1 MSDDLKQLVETFEK
15 EQPLEGDS
23 LALLQGA
30 QAVLAKVNGALR
42 SRGFYDAMA
51 TATIDNH
58 PVDEA
63 AALDAIDAHPDTE
76 QLAFSLTIDTG
87 PRFKIGGIAIRG
99 PGPQSLPAIDMS
111 KLGLAAGDPADAA
124 SILTAED
131 RALAEFRKQGYA
143 LAVVKREVVVDHA
156 TREAEITFTVD
167 AGPIARMGAVRFSG
181 TEKVNTTYLQRRVPF
196 KEGELY
202 DPAKVDEL
210 RGKLTSLGVFN
221 TVRIRPA
228 KTLDANGEL
237 PFDVELTDRPPRSIG
252 FGISYETQ
260 LGFAVS
266 GFWVHRNLFGE
277 AESLRLTAEINHIGQ
292 GEVIQDTGFAFRAD
306 FRKPDWWLPGQDG
319 RATAEV
325 LREVLPA
332 YNRKAVVLFGGL
344 DRIIS
349 PVWQVRVGLTAEASQ
364 VARPSFPVWQD
375 YRLLGVPMSVLM
387 NKANSDVDPTTGYR
401 LQLDV
406 TPYVDFGPN
415 NDFFSIIRLTGRS
428 YFDLAEPGRSVL
440 ALRASFGTEP
450 ATNVAG
456 IPPDKLFYAGG
467 GGSVRGFVYQS
478 AGPRD
483 AFNNPLGG
491 ASVVEANVEFRQRF
505 GKSFGAVAFVDAG
518 SAYPDMLPDFSLFA
532 PRVGAGVGARYYTD
546 FGPVRL
552 DVGFPLNRRDGDPSS
567 ASMSAWGRP
576 SDARAAGSRRWS
588 LAAWSRCWGCCL
600 PSCRRRP
607 ASARWPDS
615 PPTRPCTCRASA
627 ASSRPTCRRRASS
640 FWTSRARGSRSRTRG
655 CAGRSPRCSRA
666 VSGSRCCRPRSSMSC
681 ARRCRKRPD
690 RRTAAAARSSCRSA
704 STCRRCRSRRC
715 ISRRRLAAWTRA
727 GPCTATACCPPTCTK
742 AACALPA
749 TAATDR
755 RASSRSIPASISCS
769 APSTARSRSRRG
781 RAA

>member
-1 MSDDLKQLVETFEK
+1 MTGDERMSDDLKQLVETFEK

-76 QLAFSLTIDTG
+76 QLAFALTIDTG

-131 RALAEFRKQGYA
+131 RALAEFRKQGHA
-143 LAVVKREVVVDHA
+143 LAVVKREVVIDHA

-210 RGKLTSLGVFN
+210 RGRLTSLGVFN

-332 YNRKAVVLFGGL
+332 YNRKAIVLFGGL

-364 VARPSFPVWQD
+364 VARPSLPIWQD

-406 TPYVDFGPN
+406 TPYADVGPN

-450 ATNVAG
+450 ATNLAG

-491 ASVVEANVEFRQRF
+491 ASVVEANIEFRQRF

-532 PRVGAGVGARYYTD
+532 PRV
-546 FGPVRL
+546 
-552 DVGFPLNRRDGDPSS
+552 
-567 ASMSAWGRP
+567 
-576 SDARAAGSRRWS
+576 
-588 LAAWSRCWGCCL
+588 
-600 PSCRRRP
+600 RRR
-607 ASARWPDS
+607 
-615 PPTRPCTCRASA
+615 
-627 ASSRPTCRRRASS
+627 RRRALLHR
-640 FWTSRARGSRSRTRG
+640 FRAG
-655 CAGRSPRCSRA
+655 AARCRLPA
-666 VSGSRCCRPRSSMSC
+666 QC
-681 ARRCRKRPD
+681 ARR
-690 RRTAAAARSSCRSA
+690 RSA
-704 STCRRCRSRRC
+704 VRHLCQLGAGLLKGRLGAGLLKDVLSLHFPRRLIIVRPVEQLVHVGVSDAPSRRV
-715 ISRRRLAAWTRA
+715 
-727 GPCTATACCPPTCTK
+727 G
-742 AACALPA
+742 
-749 TAATDR
+749 
-755 RASSRSIPASISCS
+755 
-769 APSTARSRSRRG
+769 
-781 RAA
+781 